1 MTESNSELNSN
12 ASKLESIS
20 LFRCLTNA
28 ALFGAIAFGFY
39 NMTQAIAHQF
49 AAKPIH
55 SDQYIVVQMSATVR
69 TIVVGLM
76 TMGTGVFS
84 FLTFGL
90 ILLAIKL
97 TFQKI
102 IKPNPSESN
111 T

>member
-55 SDQYIVVQMSATVR
+55 SDQ
-69 TIVVGLM
+69 
-76 TMGTGVFS
+76 
-84 FLTFGL
+84 
-90 ILLAIKL
+90 
-97 TFQKI
+97 
-102 IKPNPSESN
+102 
-111 T
+111 